1 VTQEDAPTS
10 RISALLA
17 EADAERQQF
26 LAAVENV
33 DPELETT
40 PGIVG
45 DWSARDLVA
54 HVAWWCDHGADALE
68 LAASGRGDSF
78 DYDGDETDAMNAA
91 ALPGWRALSMAEA
104 RAEEERAFERLRERV
119 AGLDPALLD
128 HRLGNGDSVEAVIRY
143 DGPAHYAEHAVHVR
157 AWFGDASE
165 PDDGDD
171 VEE

>member
-1 VTQEDAPTS
+1 MTDSATART

-17 EADAERQQF
+17 EADAERERF
-26 LAAVENV
+26 LAAIDSV

-68 LAASGRGDSF
+68 LATSGRGDEF
-78 DYDGDETDAMNAA
+78 AYDRNQTDVMNAD
-91 ALPGWRALSMAEA
+91 ALAGWQALSMAAA
-104 RAEEERAFERLRERV
+104 RAEEARAFARLCERI
-119 AGLDPALLD
+119 ADLDAALLD
-128 HRLGNGDSVEAVIRY
+128 HPLGNGDTPEAIIRY
-143 DGPAHYAEHAVHVR
+143 DGPGHYNEHTADVR

-165 PDDGDD
+165 PDEDEDD
-171 VEE
+171 A